1 MGNSGAVPRI
11 LIRGGRVY
19 DHEGD
24 VHQPPQTDILIAGE
38 TIERLGQSLPAGDV
52 TEIIDAA
59 GKLVLPGFVNAHYHS
74 HDVMAKGLFEEMP
87 FDIWTL
93 HSNPANYGP
102 RSLEEVRLR
111 TLIGAAESLRN
122 GITTIQD
129 FLTVEP
135 QDEAIVDAVLSA
147 YEEAGIR
154 VVFAIAARDRAAL
167 DIAPFMPPDLPEAVR
182 KRVAGSDRKAR
193 DELDFIAAQ
202 IKRLGLRPTPRQTW
216 ALAPSAPQRCSQQ
229 LLEGIAALSRAHDL
243 PVFTHVYETR
253 IQAAAARREGSVSS
267 LLDVLAAAGLLTEK
281 LGIVH
286 GVWLTTDEI
295 AQIAEA
301 GSCVIHNPV
310 SNLKL
315 KSGVA
320 PILDLHRAGVDIAL
334 GCDNYS
340 CAETQNIFIAM
351 RLLCL
356 LPAVTDPAPGPI
368 SAAYALKAAT
378 LAGARAVG
386 LSNAIGAIKPGMMA
400 DLIILDLNE
409 SAFVPFN
416 SAARQIVFS
425 ESGRA
430 VETVLVGGRPVVR
443 GGKLVAIDEAA
454 LAVAVE
460 KIAPAFRRDAQ
471 ALADRNADL
480 MAPLLSAGREAW
492 KVPLGF
498 ERYISRGS
506 S

>member
-1 MGNSGAVPRI
+1 MINPTAAPRI
-11 LIRGGRVY
+11 LIRAGRVY
-19 DHEGD
+19 DHDGD
-24 VHQPPQTDILIAGE
+24 VHQPAQADILIAGE
-38 TIERLGQSLPAGDV
+38 TIERLGRNLPADDG

-59 GKLVLPGFVNAHYHS
+59 GKLVVPGFVNAHYHS

-87 FDIWTL
+87 FDIWAL
-93 HSNPANYGP
+93 HSNPVNYGP

-111 TLIGAAESLRN
+111 TLLGAAESLRN

-129 FLTVEP
+129 FLTIVP
-135 QDEAIVDAVLSA
+135 QDDAVVDTVLSA

-154 VVFAIAARDRAAL
+154 VVFAISARDRAAL
-167 DIAPFMPPDLPEAVR
+167 DIAPFMPADLPEAMR
-182 KRVAGSDRKAR
+182 KRIAGSDRKAT
-193 DELDFIAAQ
+193 DALDFIAAQ

-216 ALAPSAPQRCSQQ
+216 GLAPSAPQRCSQE
-229 LLEGIAALSRAHDL
+229 LLEGIAALSRTHDL
-243 PVFTHVYETR
+243 PVLTHVYETR
-253 IQAAAARREGSVSS
+253 IQAAAARRQPSGSS
-267 LLDVLAAAGLLTEK
+267 LLDTLALAGLLTEK

-286 GVWLTTDEI
+286 GVWLTAREI

-301 GSCVIHNPV
+301 GSCVVHNPV

-356 LPAVTDPAPGPI
+356 LPAVTDPEPGPVD
-368 SAAYALKAAT
+368 AAYAMRAAT

-386 LSNAIGAIKPGMMA
+386 LSGSIGAIRPRMKA

-409 SAFVPFN
+409 PAFVPFN
-416 SAARQIVFS
+416 SAARQIVYS

-443 GGKLVAIDEAA
+443 SGKLVTVDEAA
-454 LAVAVE
+454 LAAAVE
-460 KIAPAFRRDAQ
+460 KVAPAFRRDAQ
-471 ALADRNADL
+471 ALAARNAEL
-480 MAPLLSAGREAW
+480 AAPLLSANREAW

-498 ERYISRGS
+498 ERYIGRGPR
-506 S
+506 

>member
-1 MGNSGAVPRI
+1 MINPAAAPRV

-19 DHEGD
+19 DHDGN
-24 VHQPPQTDILIAGE
+24 VHQPAQADILIAGE
-38 TIERLGQSLPAGDV
+38 TIERLGQSLPADSG

-59 GKLVLPGFVNAHYHS
+59 GKLVVPGFVNAHYHS
-74 HDVMAKGLFEEMP
+74 HDVMARGLFEEMP

-93 HSNPANYGP
+93 HSNPSNYGP

-111 TLIGAAESLRN
+111 TLVGAAESLRN

-129 FLTVEP
+129 FLTVVP
-135 QDEAIVDAVLSA
+135 QDEAVVDTVLSA

-167 DIAPFMPPDLPEAVR
+167 DIAPFMPADLPEPLR
-182 KRVAGSDRKAR
+182 TRVAGRDRKAK
-193 DELDFIAAQ
+193 DELDFVAAQ

-216 ALAPSAPQRCSQQ
+216 ALAPSAPQRCSQE
-229 LLEGIAALSRAHDL
+229 LLAGIAALSRAHDL
-243 PVFTHVYETR
+243 PVLTHVYETR
-253 IQAAAARREGSVSS
+253 IQAAAARQTPSGSS
-267 LLDVLAAAGLLTEK
+267 LLDVLARAGLLTGK

-286 GVWLTTDEI
+286 GVWLTAHEI

-301 GSCVIHNPV
+301 GACVVHNPV

-320 PILDLHRAGVDIAL
+320 PILDLHRAGIDIAL

-356 LPAVTDPAPGPI
+356 LPAVTDPEPGAVN
-368 SAAYALKAAT
+368 AAYAIRAAT

-386 LSNAIGAIKPGMMA
+386 LSGTIGAIKPGMKA
-400 DLIILDLNE
+400 DLMILDLNDP
-409 SAFVPFN
+409 AFVPFN

-425 ESGRA
+425 ECGRA

-443 GGKLVAIDEAA
+443 AGKLVTVDEAA
-454 LAVAVE
+454 LAAAVE
-460 KIAPAFRRDAQ
+460 KVAPAFRRDAQ
-471 ALADRNADL
+471 ALAARNADL
-480 MAPLLSAGREAW
+480 AVPLLSANREAW

-498 ERYISRGS
+498 ERYIGRGRQ
-506 S
+506 